1 MIIKNLMTALCAV
14 LFFHVASAQND
25 PVLFTVKGTPVYV
38 SEFKYIY
45 SKANQEKADFSDKS
59 LHEYLDLYTN
69 FKLKVQKAR
78 DMRLDTITSLIA
90 ELDGYKRQLSKSYL
104 EDREVTDKL
113 VKDAFDRMQQDVDV
127 SHIFIACDRSR
138 NAPDTMIS
146 YNRVLNLMKMIQKGA
161 DFNKIAADSSEDKS
175 AKENRGNIGFLT
187 AMLPDGYYNFE
198 KAIYGAKPGVL
209 IGPVRTNSGYHIIRV
224 NAYRPARGEVEV
236 SQILLRKGDNP
247 EKNEKAR
254 MKADSAY
261 SALIAGGKW
270 EEVCSKYTED
280 KGTAAKGGYIGFFG
294 INRYQK
300 TFEDAAFS
308 LEKDG
313 DYTRVIETSIGF
325 HIIKRNSRRSLGKF
339 DELKRAITDRVKR
352 DGRSE
357 IARQSMIARIRKEAG
372 YQDMPAV
379 LKAWSAKQV
388 DTIFLTFK
396 WKPDPSKPTEVINHY
411 GKEKSYTVADF
422 EEFCA
427 RSSRE
432 RMRGLGIPAAET
444 IQKLYNAWTDE
455 TAVQYEESHLDKKYP
470 EFKSLMREYEEGI
483 LLFEALK
490 QNVWDRAN
498 SDSLGLENYYRI
510 NLTQKYKWDE
520 RARVSIYTLK
530 TDDLKVINEV
540 WAFAAK
546 NPAEEVLKKF
556 NTNSDLITVIEKLY
570 ERGKNKDLGTLW
582 SVGDRS
588 EAKTDAGTKTGSFL
602 KIEEVLQPQP
612 KTLAEARG
620 YAVADYQDFLE
631 KKWIDDLRK
640 EYDVKIDEEV
650 LKNLIKK

>member
-1 MIIKNLMTALCAV
+1 
-14 LFFHVASAQND
+14 
-25 PVLFTVKGTPVYV
+25 
-38 SEFKYIY
+38 
-45 SKANQEKADFSDKS
+45 
-59 LHEYLDLYTN
+59 
-69 FKLKVQKAR
+69 
-78 DMRLDTITSLIA
+78 
-90 ELDGYKRQLSKSYL
+90 
-104 EDREVTDKL
+104 
-113 VKDAFDRMQQDVDV
+113 
-127 SHIFIACDRSR
+127 
-138 NAPDTMIS
+138 
-146 YNRVLNLMKMIQKGA
+146 
-161 DFNKIAADSSEDKS
+161 
-175 AKENRGNIGFLT
+175 
-187 AMLPDGYYNFE
+187 
-198 KAIYGAKPGVL
+198 
-209 IGPVRTNSGYHIIRV
+209 
-224 NAYRPARGEVEV
+224 
-236 SQILLRKGDNP
+236 
-247 EKNEKAR
+247 
-254 MKADSAY
+254 
-261 SALIAGGKW
+261 
-270 EEVCSKYTED
+270 
-280 KGTAAKGGYIGFFG
+280 
-294 INRYQK
+294 
-300 TFEDAAFS
+300 
-308 LEKDG
+308 
-313 DYTRVIETSIGF
+313 
-325 HIIKRNSRRSLGKF
+325 
-339 DELKRAITDRVKR
+339 
-352 DGRSE
+352 
-357 IARQSMIARIRKEAG
+357 
-372 YQDMPAV
+372 
-379 LKAWSAKQV
+379 
-388 DTIFLTFK
+388 
-396 WKPDPSKPTEVINHY
+396 
-411 GKEKSYTVADF
+411 
-422 EEFCA
+422 
-427 RSSRE
+427 
-432 RMRGLGIPAAET
+432 MRGLGIPAAET

-640 EYDVKIDEEV
+640 EYDVKINEEV